1 MTIDLDAI
9 EREICTSLCGSVYVT
24 QRHGMVAVTLPMT
37 ARDGDVIVAYLK
49 PESAGWKITDMGT
62 TMMRLSYE
70 MDLNKILTASRGN
83 LYQALLSESGLNDDD
98 GEIYLLS
105 DAQSLMRNLFRF
117 GQGITRLYDIGMWT
131 KTRTESSFYDDLK
144 EAVINIVGVDNLIEN
159 YQANVPNSQDYVI
172 DFKIETNSKRPLYLF
187 GIANKDKARLT
198 TITLQHLSANNDQFD
213 SIAICSNLSELPKK
227 DSSRL
232 MFAANDIAPDM
243 SDINAIQRKIM
254 HRIQA

>member
-1 MTIDLDAI
+1 
-9 EREICTSLCGSVYVT
+9 
-24 QRHGMVAVTLPMT
+24 
-37 ARDGDVIVAYLK
+37 
-49 PESAGWKITDMGT
+49 
-62 TMMRLSYE
+62 
-70 MDLNKILTASRGN
+70 
-83 LYQALLSESGLNDDD
+83 
-98 GEIYLLS
+98 
-105 DAQSLMRNLFRF
+105 
-117 GQGITRLYDIGMWT
+117 MWT